1 LNGSVSVVLAA
12 HNEAVTIG
20 DLVRS
25 IRQHT
30 PNLAEIIVVDDGSSD
45 GTDVL
50 ARDAGATVFR
60 LLPNRGK
67 GVAIRHGIEKAS
79 GDVVVLLDADGQDDP
94 AEIPLLL
101 NALVPGTDLV
111 IGSRFL
117 GTFAPNSITRIN
129 RVGNRFLTEVLNLL
143 HGTRVTDT
151 QAGFKAVRRT
161 ALERT
166 RLRATRF
173 NIEVELLLQVVRTGG
188 RVAEVGVSR
197 SPRVHGQSRLHAVKD
212 GTIILRTIVEQR
224 LGL

>member
-1 LNGSVSVVLAA
+1 MNGTVSVVAAA

-25 IRQHT
+25 ILKHT
-30 PNLAEIIVVDDGSSD
+30 PNLHEVIIVDDGSSD
-45 GTDVL
+45 GTEGL
-50 ARDAGATVFR
+50 ARAAGATVFR
-60 LLPNRGK
+60 LSPNKGK
-67 GVAIRHGIEKAS
+67 GVAIRHGLEHAT
-79 GDVVVLLDADGQDDP
+79 GDIVVLLDADGQDDP

-101 NALVPGTDLV
+101 NALVPGIDLV

-117 GTFAPNSITRIN
+117 GTFGPQAITRVN
-129 RVGNRFLTEVLNLL
+129 HAGNRFLTEVLNLL

-151 QAGFKAVRRT
+151 QAGFKAVRRS
-161 ALERT
+161 ALAKT

-188 RVAEVGVSR
+188 RVAEVPVSR
-197 SPRVHGQSRLHAVKD
+197 SARVHGKSRLSAVKD